1 MNAPMDIPLNTP
13 TIDPQMIPPA
23 AATAAP
29 TRPMY
34 WSVRRELWENRSI
47 YLAPL
52 IAAAVMLFAFWTR
65 AFHLPARVRAAEALD
80 SVSSTNLLATPYAI
94 SAALIMITGFLV
106 AVFYCLDAL
115 HGERRDRSILF
126 WKSLPVSDLTTV
138 LSKFSIPMVV
148 IPVVAFLT
156 IVIMQLIM
164 RVLSTIILATN
175 GMSAAPVWTQVP
187 FFQMTFVLLYG
198 IATAAIWYAPVYSW
212 LLLVSAWAR
221 RNTFLWAI
229 FPPLAICVVEFIVFH
244 TGHFAKMLGERFNSF
259 REAFDIVADG
269 GGLVIP
275 YSQLTPGRFLTS
287 SGLWIGLAF
296 AAAFLAAAIQLR
308 RYRQPI

>member
-1 MNAPMDIPLNTP
+1 MNAPVNTQAL
-13 TIDPQMIPPA
+13 DPQMIPSA
-23 AATAAP
+23 AAAAAP

-52 IAAAVMLFAFWTR
+52 IAAAVMLFGFWTR
-65 AFHLPARVRAAEALD
+65 AFHLPARVRTAEALD
-80 SVSSTNLLATPYAI
+80 SVSQTNVLATPYAFT
-94 SAALIMITGFLV
+94 AALIMITGFLV

-138 LSKFSIPMVV
+138 LAKFSIPMVV
-148 IPVVAFLT
+148 IPVVTFAT
-156 IVIMQLIM
+156 IFTMQLIM

-198 IATAAIWYAPVYSW
+198 IATTAIWYAPIYSW

-229 FPPLAICVVEFIVFH
+229 FPPLAICVVEFIVLH

-259 REAFDIVADG
+259 REAFDLVPDG
-269 GGLVIP
+269 SVVIP
-275 YSQLTPGRFLTS
+275 LSQLTPGRFLAS
-287 SGLWIGLAF
+287 PGLWIGLAF
-296 AAAFLAAAIQLR
+296 AAAFLAAAVQLR

>member
-1 MNAPMDIPLNTP
+1 MSTPANTQAL
-13 TIDPQMIPPA
+13 DPQMIPPA
-23 AATAAP
+23 ASAAAP

-52 IAAAVMLFAFWTR
+52 IAAAVMLFGFWTR
-65 AFHLPARVRAAEALD
+65 AFHLPARLRAAEALD
-80 SVSSTNLLATPYAI
+80 SVSQTNVLATPYAF
-94 SAALIMITGFLV
+94 SAALIMFTGFIV

-138 LSKFSIPMVV
+138 LSKFSIPLVL
-148 IPVVAFLT
+148 IPVVTFVT
-156 IVIMQLIM
+156 IVVMQFIM

-175 GMSAAPVWTQVP
+175 GMSAAPVWNRVP
-187 FFQMTFVLLYG
+187 LAEMTLVLLYG
-198 IATAAIWYAPVYSW
+198 IATVTIWYAPIFGW

-229 FPPLAICVVEFIVFH
+229 FPPIAICVVEGIVFH
-244 TGHFAKMLGERFNSF
+244 TGHFATMLGHRFNSF
-259 REAFDIVADG
+259 RQAFDIIPDDQSD
-269 GGLVIP
+269 VIVP
-275 YSQLTPGRFLTS
+275 LSQLTPGRFLS
-287 SGLWIGLAF
+287 SPDLWIGLAF
-296 AAAFLAAAIQLR
+296 AAAFLAAAVQLR